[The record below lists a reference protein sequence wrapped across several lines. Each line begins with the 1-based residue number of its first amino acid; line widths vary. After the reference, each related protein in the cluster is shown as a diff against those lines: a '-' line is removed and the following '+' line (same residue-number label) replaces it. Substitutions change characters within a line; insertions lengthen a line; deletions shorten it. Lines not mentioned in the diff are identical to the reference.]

1 MNYLFTTIE
10 SYDVLEVALKN
21 QLARFLE
28 QRLLVLVDVV
38 EAIDGRRA
46 QPRDHSVCYIMCLK
60 GDGHDRNSTKWKS
73 SGTIS
78 PAPNNN
84 VNVEPIL
91 SSTRLAGLSSRYV
104 FFIFFCKKILL
115 NLLEQSLL

>member
-46 QPRDHSVCYIMCLK
+46 QPRDHSV
-60 GDGHDRNSTKWKS
+60 S
-73 SGTIS
+73 
-78 PAPNNN
+78 
-84 VNVEPIL
+84 
-91 SSTRLAGLSSRYV
+91 
-104 FFIFFCKKILL
+104 F
-115 NLLEQSLL
+115 